1 MHFSELCSLCKI
13 KDNTRLKIKIVESV
27 LRDCNDTRT
36 HNHLVRKRTLN
47 HLGKL
52 TD

>member
-13 KDNTRLKIKIVESV
+13 KDNTFKIVESV